1 MQDGTGAAL
10 SDEILSR
17 ERGGGLCYD
26 QRSVCLS
33 LFLFLACG
41 LLQDANYGRL
51 ITKGYRMEKR
61 LVAFDC
67 RPLRFFCGKCEK
79 PFSIDETE
87 RVHRQ
92 TGG

>member
-1 MQDGTGAAL
+1 ML
-10 SDEILSR
+10 YLLCISVLILFT
-17 ERGGGLCYD
+17 E
-26 QRSVCLS
+26 
-33 LFLFLACG
+33 
-41 LLQDANYGRL
+41 ANDGRL

-79 PFSIDETE
+79 PFSMDETE

-92 TGG
+92 TSTNHPRRVLVD